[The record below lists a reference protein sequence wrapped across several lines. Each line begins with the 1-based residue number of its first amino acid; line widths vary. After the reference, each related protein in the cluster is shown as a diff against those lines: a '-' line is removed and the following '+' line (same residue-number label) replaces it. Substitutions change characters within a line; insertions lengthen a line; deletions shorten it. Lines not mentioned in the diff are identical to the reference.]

1 MSIKHSWDDIDNTG
15 LPVNTESDTERGR
28 PKTTEEVKEEIKL
41 KEILTS
47 PEEAINFR
55 AAVLKEKENQDEVVD
70 KLESSIESL
79 QSALRTVI
87 TTGKTSREMRDSLL
101 EIKPT
106 LSLESANEFTT
117 VPSTI
122 QADNVVKVVR
132 EGIKNQFDELVETTV
147 NNYRSIIQKLICG
160 KPGSDVVE
168 KQTPSSK
175 LNHFIAKNLSGGLN
189 QSFAINQVK
198 EALVR
203 LHKALRNELD
213 LAREDIKHSA
223 RDQEILLSIESHL
236 VSLENTLS
244 TIDKEDCLEG
254 ILEKLLYALP
264 QDAKD
269 ALLNSCDLHLG
280 LAVDYFKENTLYQ
293 SITKHNHLTK
303 TRIVEK
309 LDILNQSLVDLYNA
323 LVAED
328 SNEITRLLTVV
339 ESNKKDYFKHLGVEI
354 AEKNDDVSSLVLA
367 TKNELPLHSVAAIL
381 LNGSVGQLTDEMN
394 ATTVDLVGNISGLD
408 TYLNFYQN
416 DILANLSKLSLEL
429 KESDSSENVLEGIQY
444 LYQATYDIIKLV
456 SNEVIFDVKCFLLQ
470 KEHFIAI
477 FVAYSLILDML
488 SKLPEINFGTVENL
502 GEVQEA
508 LNDVKRYSTQAKELF
523 RKALL

>member
-41 KEILTS
+41 EEILTS

-79 QSALRTVI
+79 RSALRTVM
-87 TTGKTSREMRDSLL
+87 TTGKTSREMRESLL

-147 NNYRSIIQKLICG
+147 NNYRSIIQKLICT
-160 KPGSDVVE
+160 KHEDKSITE
-168 KQTPSSK
+168 E

-198 EALVR
+198 EALIR

-244 TIDKEDCLEG
+244 TIDKTDCLEG

-323 LVAED
+323 LIAED
-328 SNEITRLLTVV
+328 SNEIARLLTVV
-339 ESNKKDYFKHLGVEI
+339 ENNKKDYFKHLGVEI

-394 ATTVDLVGNISGLD
+394 TTTVDLVGNISGLD

-416 DILANLSKLSLEL
+416 DILANLSELSLEL
-429 KESDSSENVLEGIQY
+429 KESDSRENILEGIQY

-470 KEHFIAI
+470 KEYFISI

-508 LNDVKRYSTQAKELF
+508 LNDVKRYSTQARELF
-523 RKALL
+523 RQALL